1 MKNTKILVY
10 IAAVLAMLFWGYSF
24 VWYKIAYLYY
34 KPITV
39 VFLRLIISSL
49 LLMAYIKL
57 SGKVERIE
65 KKDLLLFILMA
76 FCEPFCYF
84 LGESFGMFYISST
97 TGAIIIATI
106 PLFSPLLAHRFLN
119 EKINFPLILGLFT
132 SFIGVF
138 LIVQG
143 DYKGTDSIKGIA
155 LMFFA
160 VFSAVCYGVILKKMS
175 HKYTPFTIV
184 KFQSVFGVIFFL
196 PLFLIWDLKHFI
208 SIDHQLSGVWI
219 IFQMALFAST
229 LSFLLISYAIKH
241 LGLSRTNIF
250 ANLIPV
256 FTAVISFYIL
266 KERFPLIKIAGMV
279 IVISGLIISEVGR
292 INIIFK
298 IK

>member
-1 MKNTKILVY
+1 
-10 IAAVLAMLFWGYSF
+10 
-24 VWYKIAYLYY
+24 
-34 KPITV
+34 
-39 VFLRLIISSL
+39 
-49 LLMAYIKL
+49 
-57 SGKVERIE
+57 
-65 KKDLLLFILMA
+65 
-76 FCEPFCYF
+76 
-84 LGESFGMFYISST
+84 
-97 TGAIIIATI
+97 
-106 PLFSPLLAHRFLN
+106 
-119 EKINFPLILGLFT
+119 
-132 SFIGVF
+132 